1 MHCRRRRGC
10 FSTNH
15 HNQQSTWSPS
25 LGMPYPTNST
35 LFITLFKKG
44 GGSNPW
50 SKTKKGF
57 FWTIFKKTA
66 VLVGYG
72 IPNDIGDVCGDD
84 WLKFENIFFCACN
97 AYYGLQ
103 HLKIQI
109 EPIFPQLLCERPKVD
124 VHINSFVWA
133 FIVSAEAHKS
143 GWPETL
149 GFLIVS
155 FLSKYNFLEPGNIK
169 KLYTNKAQKRN
180 TFTKAQLVQRV
191 WRLPKPTS
199 SLNFSTW
206 TPASSKGN
214 LILRKHV

>member
-1 MHCRRRRGC
+1 MHCRRRRGY

-15 HNQQSTWSPS
+15 HHQQSTWSPS
-25 LGMPYPTNST
+25 LGMPYPTNSA
-35 LFITLFKKG
+35 LFINLLKKG

-50 SKTKKGF
+50 SKTKKGV
-57 FWTIFKKTA
+57 FWTMFKKKLQYWSGMA
-66 VLVGYG
+66 SQMILVMFVVM
-72 IPNDIGDVCGDD
+72 IG
-84 WLKFENIFFCACN
+84 WNLKNIVFCACK

-103 HLKIQI
+103 HLK
-109 EPIFPQLLCERPKVD
+109 PIFPQLLCERPKVD

-169 KLYTNKAQKRN
+169 ILYTNRKETHLQKHN
-180 TFTKAQLVQRV
+180 
-191 WRLPKPTS
+191 W
-199 SLNFSTW
+199 
-206 TPASSKGN
+206 SKEFGAYQN
-214 LILRKHV
+214 QHRH